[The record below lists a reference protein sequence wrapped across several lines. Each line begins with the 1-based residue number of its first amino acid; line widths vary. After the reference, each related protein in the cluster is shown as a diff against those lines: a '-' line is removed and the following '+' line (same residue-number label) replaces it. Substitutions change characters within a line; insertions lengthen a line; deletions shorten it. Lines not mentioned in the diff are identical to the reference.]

1 MGIDSMPVSRFM
13 TTELIT
19 ATEDQ
24 TIQQICKMMSDHDIG
39 SVVIV
44 KRLVDGNNPIG
55 IITERDIVHQI
66 GSSELFLVQK
76 PIREVMSYPLVTV
89 SLTTSVREAIEI
101 MQSRNIRRLL
111 VVDRDLR
118 AQGIVTQKDVIKA
131 FSTSDT

>member
-1 MGIDSMPVSRFM
+1 MPVSRFM

-89 SLTTSVREAIEI
+89 GLTTPVREAIEI

-118 AQGIVTQKDVIKA
+118 AQGIVTQKDFIKA
-131 FSTSDT
+131 FSTSNT

>member
-1 MGIDSMPVSRFM
+1 MPVSSFM

-44 KRLVDGNNPIG
+44 KRSVDGNNPIG
-55 IITERDIVHQI
+55 IITERDIVNQI
-66 GSSELFLVQK
+66 GSSDVFLVQK

-89 SLTTSVREAIEI
+89 NLTTSIKEAVQI

-111 VVDRDLR
+111 VVDKGRK
-118 AQGIVTQKDVIKA
+118 AQGILTQKDVFKA
-131 FSTSDT
+131 LSTSDNLL

>member
-24 TIQQICKMMSDHDIG
+24 TIQQICKMMSDYDIG

-89 SLTTSVREAIEI
+89 GLTTSVREAIDI

-131 FSTSDT
+131 FSTSNT